1 MDALRGYEGQGVH
14 LYFQALASL
23 LISPFNKDIRVKKIE
38 FCHNVL
44 AKSFQRLG
52 DLFVSFITGPLACNR
67 IKKRHIRW

>member
-1 MDALRGYEGQGVH
+1 MRYEVMKGRERT
-14 LYFQALASL
+14 YISKRWL
-23 LISPFNKDIRVKKIE
+23 LCLSVRSKDIRVKKIE